1 MSLRAQI
8 NLLVAV
14 LMLVLFVVLAG
25 TEIHSARRSVSEEA
39 EVATRITEQLLR
51 NVVRVESAT
60 ASPSESMRDF
70 LSHGGR
76 VLGHDLRL
84 YDDGGRLLYQ
94 SPPSRYKSGR
104 YAPAWFAQ
112 LVTPPQF
119 SVEIDLPDGRLL
131 MVPEHSRAVLDVWDE
146 FVVLLV
152 VALAFFVVINV
163 IVFGFVGY
171 SVRPLRDVV
180 AALRQVEQGEFH
192 TRLPTFRLPELAMIG
207 ETFNRMAQAIEDGI
221 AIRRRAQ
228 ETARELDDKRELN
241 QLIQQHVEEE
251 RREMARELHDELGQF
266 ATAIKS
272 IATSIKLR
280 TKDRAPDLAAMADT
294 IAETAAQIYDAM
306 HRMVRRLRPMPLDNL
321 GLGDALLQLVDDFR
335 LAHPN
340 LLIDLQLNGQLEG
353 LGETINITVYRLIQ
367 EALSNVVHHS
377 GAARAWVLVNR
388 LAEPSGNLEINVRDD
403 GGGLDVRSLTLE
415 GHFGLRGMRERVA
428 ALKGR
433 FTLIGD
439 GGVTVSAVLPLR
451 HEQSGQ

>member
-1 MSLRAQI
+1 
-8 NLLVAV
+8 
-14 LMLVLFVVLAG
+14 
-25 TEIHSARRSVSEEA
+25 
-39 EVATRITEQLLR
+39 
-51 NVVRVESAT
+51 
-60 ASPSESMRDF
+60 
-70 LSHGGR
+70 
-76 VLGHDLRL
+76 
-84 YDDGGRLLYQ
+84 
-94 SPPSRYKSGR
+94 
-104 YAPAWFAQ
+104 
-112 LVTPPQF
+112 
-119 SVEIDLPDGRLL
+119 
-131 MVPEHSRAVLDVWDE
+131 
-146 FVVLLV
+146 
-152 VALAFFVVINV
+152 
-163 IVFGFVGY
+163 
-171 SVRPLRDVV
+171 
-180 AALRQVEQGEFH
+180 
-192 TRLPTFRLPELAMIG
+192 
-207 ETFNRMAQAIEDGI
+207 MAQAIEDGI